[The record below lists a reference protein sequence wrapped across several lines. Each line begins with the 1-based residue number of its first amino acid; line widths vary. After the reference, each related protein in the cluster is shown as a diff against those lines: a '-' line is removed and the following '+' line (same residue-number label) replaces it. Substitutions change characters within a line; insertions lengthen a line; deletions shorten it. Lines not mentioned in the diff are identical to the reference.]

1 MRKVLGRRNFALLW
15 VGGLVSSL
23 GDWFLFIA
31 LPFYVYDLT
40 GSALATGGMFIA
52 ESLPSILFG
61 SIAGVFVDRWDR
73 RWTMILADLLRGV
86 LLLLLLFARSAET
99 VWLVYPVSF
108 VQAMIGLVFG
118 PAKSALIPSL
128 VDEDDL
134 ISANSLSSVSTELT
148 RLVGPALGG
157 ALLGLLGLVSVV
169 LADSLSFV
177 FSAAMVALIALPPA
191 STPSPTTSDK
201 VAASPLTTVWRD
213 FREGLSLLRQ
223 NGVVSALL
231 ATIGVFMI
239 GQGIINVLIVPFV
252 KDVLHGDAAVLGWVA
267 SAQGIGGL
275 AGGLAIGQLGKAASS
290 VRLIA
295 VGFIVTGVLI
305 VATVNVGWLPL
316 VLLFIALTGIAVI
329 GVNVPAD
336 TLLQTAVA
344 DRFRGRVF
352 AAYGTIQS
360 ALVLGGMGLASALGG
375 VLGTVPMLD
384 IAGGLGVGAGVIAAL
399 LLPAATAATSKPT
412 IEAV

>member
-1 MRKVLGRRNFALLW
+1 MRAVLRRRNFALLW
-15 VGGLVSSL
+15 AGGLVSSL

-73 RWTMILADLLRGV
+73 RRAMILADLSRGA

-99 VWLVYPVSF
+99 VWLVYPVTF
-108 VQAMIGLVFG
+108 VQATIGLVFG
-118 PAKSALIPSL
+118 PARSALIPSL
-128 VDEDDL
+128 VDEDEL
-134 ISANSLSSVSTELT
+134 MSANSLSFVSTELT
-148 RLVGPALGG
+148 RLIGPALGG

-177 FSAAMVALIALPPA
+177 FSAAMVALIALPPGT
-191 STPSPTTSDK
+191 TPSPTTPGEGAVSPW
-201 VAASPLTTVWRD
+201 AAVWRD

-223 NGVVSALL
+223 NRVVSTLL
-231 ATIGVFMI
+231 LTIGIFMV

-252 KDVLHGDAAVLGWVA
+252 KDVLHGGAVQMGWVV
-267 SAQGIGGL
+267 SAQGICGLVGGL
-275 AGGLAIGQLGKAASS
+275 ALGQFGKAASS

-295 VGFIVTGVLI
+295 VGFIATGLLI
-305 VATVNVGWLPL
+305 VATVNAGWLPL
-316 VLLFIALTGIAVI
+316 VLLFVALVGVAAI
-329 GVNVPAD
+329 GVNVSAD

-344 DRFRGRVF
+344 DRFRGRIF

-375 VLGTVPMLD
+375 SLGTVPMLD
-384 IAGGLGVGAGVIAAL
+384 AAGALGVLSGIVAAV
-399 LLPAATAATSKPT
+399 LLPAATSEPV
-412 IEAV
+412 IDRV